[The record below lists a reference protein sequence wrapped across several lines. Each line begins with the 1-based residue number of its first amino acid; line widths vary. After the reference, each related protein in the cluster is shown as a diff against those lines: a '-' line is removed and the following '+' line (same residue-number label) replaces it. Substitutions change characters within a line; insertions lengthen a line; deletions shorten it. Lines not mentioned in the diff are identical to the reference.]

1 MDTTSKQRVLQE
13 AKDSNVKFI
22 RLWFTDILG
31 TLKSFAI
38 TVDELEDALD
48 GGMGFDGSS
57 ITGYQDIEES
67 DMIAM
72 PDPSTFKTIPWS
84 PQEAPTARMICD
96 VRTPDGDPYVGD
108 PRHVLRR
115 ALERASE
122 MGFDNFFC
130 GPELE
135 YFYFRNSNG
144 TEPLDYGGYFD
155 LTTLDA
161 ATSLRR
167 ETVMALQELGIDVEY
182 SHHEVG
188 ISQHEID
195 LRFDDALTMAD
206 KVQTYKTVVKEIA
219 TKHGVYATFMP
230 KPIRD
235 QNGSGMHTHQS
246 LFSGDSNAF
255 FDSND
260 QYFLSDTAKQFIA
273 GQLRHARE
281 ISIIFAQFVNSY
293 KRLVPGYEAPVYI
306 AWSRRNR
313 SALVRVP
320 LYHPGKEKAT
330 RAELRCPDPAANIYL
345 CFAAL
350 LHAGLEGI
358 EKGYELPEPMERNL
372 YHLSHE
378 EREKL
383 GIQSLPADLGEAIF
397 EAENSEL
404 LYKALGEHVFSRL
417 LELKRAEFEDYRVQ
431 VTPYEIQKYLPI
443 L

>member
-1 MDTTSKQRVLQE
+1 MDTNSKQMILQE
-13 AKDSNVKFI
+13 AKDNNVKFI

-404 LYKALGEHVFSRL
+404 LYKALGEHVFTWL